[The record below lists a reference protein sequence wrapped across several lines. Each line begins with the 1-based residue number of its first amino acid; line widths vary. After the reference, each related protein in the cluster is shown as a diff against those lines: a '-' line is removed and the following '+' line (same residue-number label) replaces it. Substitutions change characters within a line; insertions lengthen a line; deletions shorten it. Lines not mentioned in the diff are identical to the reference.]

1 MLQSQHGGTTL
12 QKTWIKFE
20 YYFKIP
26 DNTKKHTCNIAED
39 DFPVASA
46 TGYYG
51 RDLRD
56 FCFVS
61 VSPNMIIERLL
72 KIN

>member
-1 MLQSQHGGTTL
+1 MLQSQHGGTTF

-26 DNTKKHTCNIAED
+26 DKTKKHTCKIAED
-39 DFPVASA
+39 NFAVASA

-51 RDLRD
+51 RD

-61 VSPNMIIERLL
+61 VSPSMIIERLL